1 MSKMSTTISGRSNPK
16 KLRAALQTIRAK
28 WIVRILA
35 MCIFFYVFYQAR
47 RHFEYIPLDARLIYR
62 CAWWGSV
69 ASFGLFLSSFSWV
82 RRLRLLG
89 FFVYLPTVPSVLF
102 VSPSPASSLV
112 LLVLLLVYP
121 YIVFFVKEDHETESD
136 LAQTR
141 VSD

>member
-1 MSKMSTTISGRSNPK
+1 MSTTISGRSIPK
-16 KLRAALQTIRAK
+16 KLRAALQTSRAK

-35 MCIFFYVFYQAR
+35 VCIFFYVFYQAR
-47 RHFEYIPLDARLIYR
+47 RHFEYIPLDARLVYR

-69 ASFGLFLSSFSWV
+69 ASFGLFLSSFSWA
-82 RRLRLLG
+82 REHRFLG
-89 FFVYLPTVPSVLF
+89 FLVYLPTVPSVLF
-102 VSPSPASSLV
+102 VSPSPASSFV

-121 YIVFFVKEDHETESD
+121 YIVFFVKEDDETESD

>member
-1 MSKMSTTISGRSNPK
+1 MSSTISGRSIPK
-16 KLRAALQTIRAK
+16 KLRIMLDTTRAK
-28 WIVRILA
+28 WIVRVLA
-35 MCIFFYVFYQAR
+35 VCLFCYVFYEAR
-47 RHFEYIPLDARLIYR
+47 KHFAYIPLDARLIYR
-62 CAWWGSV
+62 CAWWGCV
-69 ASFGLFLSSFSWV
+69 ASGGLFLSSFSWV
-82 RRLRLLG
+82 RTHRLLG

-121 YIVFFVKEDHETESD
+121 YIVFFVKGDHETEST